1 MTEFFGKYRGVVT
14 DNRDPLLQGRL
25 RATVEDVFGEEE
37 SGWAFPCVPYA
48 GNGVGFFMLP
58 PVGAM
63 VWVEFEHGDPD
74 YPIWSGCFWAEGE
87 SPPPA
92 QPETKVIKT
101 DAGTILVD
109 DTPGAGGI
117 TIETANGMKI
127 VLSEL
132 GIEIDDGQGGSIKIT
147 GQTVSVNDGALEVT

>member
-1 MTEFFGKYRGVVT
+1 
-14 DNRDPLLQGRL
+14 
-25 RATVEDVFGEEE
+25 
-37 SGWAFPCVPYA
+37 
-48 GNGVGFFMLP
+48 MLP

-132 GIEIDDGQGGSIKIT
+132 GIEIDDGQGGSIKIAN
-147 GQTVSVNDGALEVT
+147 QTVSVNDGALEVT

>member
-37 SGWAFPCVPYA
+37 CGWALPCVPYA
-48 GNGVGFFMLP
+48 GNGVGFFMLT

-63 VWVEFEHGDPD
+63 IWVEFEHGDPD

-87 SPPPA
+87 PPQPA
-92 QPETKVIKT
+92 QPETKIIKT
-101 DAGTILVD
+101 DSGTILVD

-127 VLSEL
+127 VLNEL

-147 GQTVSVNDGALEVT
+147 NQTVSVNDGALEVT